1 MKSFFNYCF
10 YRYAKFYKEWGD
22 NGPYIMAFGLLF
34 LTIALYL
41 GSIINFLFYQIG
53 IEYSD
58 KVNIGVVVFCCVIAF
73 VFSILMDS
81 EGRYKKLEKKYK
93 NENKVKLK
101 GWGVGLFIVFGL
113 ICYIVSLVVFK
124 TA

>member
-1 MKSFFNYCF
+1 MKTFFNYCF

-22 NGPYIMAFGLLF
+22 SRPYIMAFGLLF
-34 LTIALYL
+34 LTIAFYL
-41 GSIINFLFYQIG
+41 GSILNMVLFLTG
-53 IEYSD
+53 IEYTN
-58 KVNIGVVVFCCVIAF
+58 KINLGVIIFCIILNFVFCFLLDA
-73 VFSILMDS
+73 
-81 EGRYKKLEKKYK
+81 EGRYKTLEKKYK
-93 NENKVKLK
+93 SENNAKLK